1 MPLHDPSW
9 YPTCVQS
16 FSPVSFTVFELQGLK
31 LKNNNNNNNNNDD
44 NKKKKKNWKNELR
57 LIFHTSPM
65 QILSYYRQTCI
76 SDIATLWW

>member
-16 FSPVSFTVFELQGLK
+16 FSPVPFTVFELQGLK
-31 LKNNNNNNNNNDD
+31 LKNNNNNNNNDD
-44 NKKKKKNWKNELR
+44 NKKKKKKNWKNELR

-65 QILSYYRQTCI
+65 QILS
-76 SDIATLWW
+76 